1 MHQVEVAV
9 VGAGVVG
16 LAIAREVSA
25 QGHET
30 LVLEAGRSQG
40 QGISSRNSEVVHAG
54 LYYPKGSLKALH
66 CVRGRRLLYEYCE
79 GKSVP
84 FRKTGKLIV
93 ATESAEDAQLEHI
106 ALRAVENGVVGKD
119 ALLPLTGREA
129 CALEPHLS
137 CTSALLS
144 PATGIVDSH
153 AYMSQ
158 LMADATSYGAD
169 FSFGTSVDCIE
180 PGPAHQ
186 LSGISQGE
194 RFKISARF
202 LFVSAGL
209 HTTAMCRAAGLAA
222 PEDYWLKATIIFL
235 ERSWP
240 VPPSDLPCS

>member
-93 ATESAEDAQLEHI
+93 ATESAEDAKLEHI

-119 ALLPLTGREA
+119 AL
-129 CALEPHLS
+129 
-137 CTSALLS
+137 
-144 PATGIVDSH
+144 
-153 AYMSQ
+153 
-158 LMADATSYGAD
+158 
-169 FSFGTSVDCIE
+169 
-180 PGPAHQ
+180 
-186 LSGISQGE
+186 
-194 RFKISARF
+194 
-202 LFVSAGL
+202 
-209 HTTAMCRAAGLAA
+209 
-222 PEDYWLKATIIFL
+222 
-235 ERSWP
+235 
-240 VPPSDLPCS
+240 